1 MLDREQALALLNE
14 LGPEKH
20 LIQHALASE
29 AVMRALAR
37 HLGEDEEVWGLT
49 GLLHD
54 LDYPLTHE
62 DPAKHGLVG
71 AERIGDRLPEEA
83 LHAIRAH
90 NGEMTGVAPSSAF
103 DYALRCGETVTGLVV
118 TAALVR
124 PTGMEGMQ
132 ASSLKKKMKDKAFAA
147 SVNRDCI
154 RQCSELGLEL
164 GDFLTRGDGGNRRGA
179 RAEEIGGPAFP
190 DGGACARPLPSGL
203 RAGTA
208 HSGTRI
214 PCGAVIHG
222 APRRNRTYSPTDE
235 P

>member
-71 AERIGDRLPEEA
+71 AERIG
-83 LHAIRAH
+83 AH

-164 GDFLTRGDGGNRRGA
+164 GDFLTLAIGA
-179 RAEEIGGPAFP
+179 MAEIDEE
-190 DGGACARPLPSGL
+190 LGL
-203 RAGTA
+203 RK
-208 HSGTRI
+208 
-214 PCGAVIHG
+214 
-222 APRRNRTYSPTDE
+222 
-235 P
+235 